1 MSKFYF
7 VSHRA
12 GVKVKTIHGTSTV
25 PGSKVHG
32 PYKSEA
38 DMMPHLERAVC
49 LLRGNGGVVKVIE
62 VEDDAAHPEM
72 PGLL

>member
-1 MSKFYF
+1 MSEFYF

-12 GVKVKTIHGTSTV
+12 GTKVKTIHGTSTV

-38 DMMPHLERAVC
+38 DMMPHLERV
-49 LLRGNGGVVKVIE
+49 LTSVGGGGVVKVIE